1 LRNVLCKDRSALRQ
15 PGRSLFHWVMAL
27 LALQPVGLAASEEK
41 RAAPALSAEDKEI
54 LKYRDLLE
62 NFELLQNLEKIK
74 YLDFFTE
81 KKPKGK
87 ESNGTKS
94 PGKDNAQKQSTPKPK

>member
-1 LRNVLCKDRSALRQ
+1 MFKDRSGWRQ
-15 PGRSLFHWVMAL
+15 AGRSLFHWVMAL
-27 LALQPVGLAASEEK
+27 VALQPVGMAAAEEK

-62 NFELLQNLEKIK
+62 NLELLQNLEKIK

-87 ESNGTKS
+87 ESSGTKS
-94 PGKDNAQKQSTPKPK
+94 PGKDNAQKQSNCTPKPK